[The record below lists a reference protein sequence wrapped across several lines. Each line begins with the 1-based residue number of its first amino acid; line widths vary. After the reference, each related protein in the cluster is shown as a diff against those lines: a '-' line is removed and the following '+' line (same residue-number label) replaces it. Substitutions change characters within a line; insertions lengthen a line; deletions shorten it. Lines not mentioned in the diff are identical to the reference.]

1 MGSVSTTV
9 RLLAAVPILM
19 GAALLATVLSGFSHV
34 RTVRATL
41 LRGQADL
48 ILEHVRRGGPRG
60 APWSEDA
67 VTELHAQLEDSG
79 VLCLAVFGESMAS
92 VSAAGDCG
100 SPEELREAL
109 LASESGQVVDLGSR
123 VRSVRR
129 GPSRGSGRAPTAE
142 QLAAAGVR
150 PPPSPILV
158 EFEPRETEDLETSAR
173 RTLAIGGAASLALF
187 VTGTVLWRLTVRAER
202 LQEQQER
209 QRRLAAL
216 GEMAAVLSHEIRNP
230 LATIK
235 GQAQLLAE
243 RLDPETREG
252 DKATRLVKESLR
264 LERLT
269 DDLLSMVR
277 AQTVERISAD
287 PAALLREAAASLEE
301 PNVSLELGEAPESW
315 PLDPDRVHR
324 VLVNLLRNAVQA
336 SPADRP
342 PVACVRQ
349 EGADLVYEVRDFG
362 EGIGGGEEEQI
373 FEPFHTTRVTGTGLG
388 LAVARRIAE
397 LHGGS
402 VRAGNHHE
410 GGAVFRLQ
418 IPRS

>member
-1 MGSVSTTV
+1 MNDVSTTA
-9 RLLAAVPILM
+9 RLLAAVPVLM
-19 GAALLATVLSGFSHV
+19 GAALLATVLSGFAQI

-48 ILEHVRRGGPRG
+48 ILDQVRRGVPSKNEWGG
-60 APWSEDA
+60 DA
-67 VTELHAQLEDSG
+67 AVPLSAELQESG
-79 VLCLAVFGESMAS
+79 VLCLAVFGESEP
-92 VSAAGDCG
+92 VVVAGDCG
-100 SPEELREAL
+100 SPDELREAL
-109 LASESGQVVDLGSR
+109 LATGHGEVVDLGSR
-123 VRSVRR
+123 VRTVRR
-129 GPSRGSGRAPTAE
+129 RPPRPGGRGPTDE

-150 PPPSPILV
+150 PPRPVLV
-158 EFEPRETEDLETSAR
+158 EFEPRQTRELEASAR
-173 RTLAIGGAASLALF
+173 RTLVIGGAGSLALF
-187 VTGTVLWRLTVRAER
+187 VAGIVVWRLTTRAER

-243 RLDPETREG
+243 RLDPQTREG
-252 DKATRLVKESLR
+252 EKAARLVKESLR

-277 AQTVERISAD
+277 AQSVERVPAD
-287 PAALLREAAASLEE
+287 PAALLREAAASLPES
-301 PNVSLELGEAPESW
+301 PVDLELEEAPETW
-315 PLDPDRVHR
+315 PLDPDRIHR

-336 SPADRP
+336 SKGDHS
-342 PVACVRQ
+342 PVARVCQ
-349 EGADLVYEVRDFG
+349 EGADLVYEIRDFG
-362 EGIGGGEEEQI
+362 EGVPEGEVDRI

-402 VRAGNHHE
+402 VAATNDPE
-410 GGAVFRLQ
+410 GGAVFRMR
-418 IPRS
+418 IPRG

>member
-1 MGSVSTTV
+1 MSNVSTTA

-19 GAALLATVLSGFSHV
+19 GAALLATVLLGFAHV

-48 ILEHVRRGGPRG
+48 ILDQARRGVPSEAERG
-60 APWSEDA
+60 GNAA
-67 VTELHAQLEDSG
+67 VPLSAELQESG
-79 VLCLAVFGESMAS
+79 VLCLVVFGESLAPR
-92 VSAAGDCG
+92 VVAGDCG
-100 SPEELREAL
+100 SPDELREAL
-109 LASESGQVVDLGSR
+109 LATGHGEVVDLGSR
-123 VRSVRR
+123 VRTVRR
-129 GPSRGSGRAPTAE
+129 RPPRRGGRGPTDE

-150 PPPSPILV
+150 PPPPLLV
-158 EFEPRETEDLETSAR
+158 EFEPRQTEGLEASAR
-173 RTLAIGGAASLALF
+173 RTLVIGGAAALALF
-187 VTGTVLWRLTVRAER
+187 VAGIVVWRLTVRAER
-202 LQEQQER
+202 LQEQHER

-230 LATIK
+230 LAAIK

-243 RLDPETREG
+243 RLDPETRDGE
-252 DKATRLVKESLR
+252 KAARLVKESLR

-269 DDLLSMVR
+269 DDR
-277 AQTVERISAD
+277 PRGA
-287 PAALLREAAASLEE
+287 PAALLREAAASLDA
-301 PNVSLELGEAPESW
+301 PDLELEVEKAPESW
-315 PLDPDRVHR
+315 PLDSDQIHQ

-342 PVACVRQ
+342 PVARVRQ
-349 EGADLVYEVRDFG
+349 EGADLVYEIRDFG
-362 EGIGGGEEEQI
+362 EGVPEGEADRI

-402 VRAGNHHE
+402 VTAANHPE
-410 GGAVFRLQ
+410 GGAVFRMRV
-418 IPRS
+418 PRG

>member
-1 MGSVSTTV
+1 MNDVSTTA
-9 RLLAAVPILM
+9 RLLAAVPVLM
-19 GAALLATVLSGFSHV
+19 GAALLATVLSGFAQI

-48 ILEHVRRGGPRG
+48 ILDQVRRGVPSKNEWGG
-60 APWSEDA
+60 DA
-67 VTELHAQLEDSG
+67 AVPLSAELQESG
-79 VLCLAVFGESMAS
+79 VLCLAVFGESEP
-92 VSAAGDCG
+92 VVVAGDCG
-100 SPEELREAL
+100 SPDELREAL
-109 LASESGQVVDLGSR
+109 LATGHGEVVDLGSR
-123 VRSVRR
+123 VRTVRR
-129 GPSRGSGRAPTAE
+129 RPPRPGGRGPTDE

-150 PPPSPILV
+150 PPRPVLV
-158 EFEPRETEDLETSAR
+158 EFEPRQTRELEASAR
-173 RTLAIGGAASLALF
+173 RTLVIGGAGSLALF
-187 VTGTVLWRLTVRAER
+187 VAGIVVWRLTTRAER

-243 RLDPETREG
+243 RLDPQTREG
-252 DKATRLVKESLR
+252 EKAARLVKESLR

-277 AQTVERISAD
+277 AQSVERTPAD
-287 PAALLREAAASLEE
+287 PAALLREAAASL
-301 PNVSLELGEAPESW
+301 PDSRVDLELEGAPATW
-315 PLDPDRVHR
+315 PLDPDRIHR

-336 SPADRP
+336 SPADRA
-342 PVACVRQ
+342 PVARVCQ
-349 EGADLVYEVRDFG
+349 EGADLVYEIRDFG
-362 EGIGGGEEEQI
+362 EGVPAGETERI
-373 FEPFHTTRVTGTGLG
+373 FEPFRTTRVTGTGLG

-402 VRAGNHHE
+402 VAATNDPE
-410 GGAVFRLQ
+410 GGAVFRMR
-418 IPRS
+418 IPRG

>member
-1 MGSVSTTV
+1 MGNVSTTV
-9 RLLAAVPILM
+9 RVLAAVPVLM

-34 RTVRATL
+34 RTLRATL

-48 ILEHVRRGGPRG
+48 ILEQARRGVPSGTG
-60 APWSEDA
+60 WSDDVAEQ
-67 VTELHAQLEDSG
+67 LLAQLQQSG
-79 VLCLAVFGESMAS
+79 VVCLAIFDESATPF
-92 VSAAGDCG
+92 VVAGDCG
-100 SPEELREAL
+100 SPDELREAL
-109 LASESGQVVDLGSR
+109 LTTGSGEVVDLGSR
-123 VRSVRR
+123 VRTVRR
-129 GPSRGSGRAPTAE
+129 RSLRRPGRGPTAE
-142 QLAAAGVR
+142 QLAAAGLR
-150 PPPSPILV
+150 PPPPPVLV
-158 EFEPRETEDLETSAR
+158 EFEPRQTQELEASAR
-173 RTLAIGGAASLALF
+173 RTLVIGGAASLALF
-187 VTGTVLWRLTVRAER
+187 VAGIVVWRLTVRAER

-230 LATIK
+230 LAAIK

-243 RLDPETREG
+243 RLDPQTREG
-252 DKATRLVKESLR
+252 EKATRLVKGSLR

-277 AQTVERISAD
+277 SQSVERVAVD
-287 PAALLREAAASLEE
+287 PTALLREAAASLEE
-301 PNVSLELGEAPESW
+301 SDVELELEGAPESW
-315 PLDPDRVHR
+315 PLDPDQIHR

-336 SPADRP
+336 SPDEHP
-342 PVACVRQ
+342 PVARVGL

-362 EGIGGGEEEQI
+362 EGIREGEKAQI

-402 VRAGNHHE
+402 VTAGNHPE
-410 GGAVFRLQ
+410 GGAVFRLR
-418 IPRS
+418 IPRG